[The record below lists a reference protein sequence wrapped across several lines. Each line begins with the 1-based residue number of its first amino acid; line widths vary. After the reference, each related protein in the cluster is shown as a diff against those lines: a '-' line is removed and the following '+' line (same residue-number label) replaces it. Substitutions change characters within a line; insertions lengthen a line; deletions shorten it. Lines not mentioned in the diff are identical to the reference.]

1 MTPPR
6 APSSPP
12 GSVSIAAAVDR
23 AIEPYVEELR
33 KVPLHRAVRE
43 GTASREHYCDLLQS
57 LLTFHRE
64 FERAVAQARHLTGF
78 DGPTFRREEALLL
91 DLRIC
96 GGKLPI
102 RAPAFLEQFERL
114 LPGWTKAPSVAL
126 VGALFVLDHER
137 LESLQFVPQLAQALQ
152 LRARPRSGLDY
163 WLDHSAHA
171 SRRAHALT
179 AWIDTNVRQRDRAKE
194 LVVGAVQTLRAL
206 TTLYTDCAAAPDGA
220 R

>member
-6 APSSPP
+6 APTSPS
-12 GSVSIAAAVDR
+12 SVSIAAAVDR
-23 AIEPYVEELR
+23 AIAPYVAELR
-33 KVPLHRAVRE
+33 EVPLHKAVRE
-43 GTASREHYCDLLQS
+43 GTVSREHYCDLLQS

-64 FERAVAQARHLTGF
+64 FERAVVQARHLPGF
-78 DGPTFRREEALLL
+78 DGPTFTREEALLR

-96 GGKLPI
+96 GGRLPI
-102 RAPAFLEQFERL
+102 RAPKFLEQFERV
-114 LPGWTKAPSVAL
+114 LPAWTRAPSVAL
-126 VGALFVLDHER
+126 IGALRVLDHER
-137 LESLQFVPQLAQALQ
+137 LESLEFVPQLGRALR
-152 LRARPRSGLDY
+152 LTVKPRSGLDY

-179 AWIDTNVRQRDRAKE
+179 AWIDKNVRQRDRAKE

-206 TTLYTDCAAAPDGA
+206 TTIHKDCVAAPDGV